1 MYINKKIELRGSFPL
16 IINESF
22 KNNLKQKKKR
32 SLNNSLSMNN
42 ISIIHQT
49 SRQFGK
55 DIKNIINLTVNTN
68 NFSNNENIEEKIKY
82 YKTIKDDLT
91 KILNDYDKNYFEKNK
106 KLFLK
111 KINEEKYI
119 LNENYLIQNIQK
131 NKNDENKSRN
141 KKIEIYHILKIIM
154 KINLKN

>member
-16 IINESF
+16 IVNESF

-55 DIKNIINLTVNTN
+55 DIKNIINLTVNTSELSIN
-68 NFSNNENIEEKIKY
+68 DNIEETIYYYKKIKM
-82 YKTIKDDLT
+82 I
-91 KILNDYDKNYFEKNK
+91 
-106 KLFLK
+106 
-111 KINEEKYI
+111 
-119 LNENYLIQNIQK
+119 
-131 NKNDENKSRN
+131 
-141 KKIEIYHILKIIM
+141 
-154 KINLKN
+154 